1 MAAFFCRWG
10 SKHSEI
16 VLTRIHDGTRW
27 VSLLRVC
34 RGRAEHTDA
43 RPRFYLPLIA
53 IRLTFCCAVGDFG
66 RVTLRTPFLNDASI
80 LS

>member
-16 VLTRIHDGTRW
+16 VLASSPRW
-27 VSLLRVC
+27 HRLVALSGQRSAEAEQ
-34 RGRAEHTDA
+34 GRSAYV
-43 RPRFYLPLIA
+43 YLPLIA

-66 RVTLRTPFLNDASI
+66 RVTLRTPFLKDASI